1 MCMCMSSSVC
11 VCVFVCVCVINFLHE
26 NSFSSDVAHELLG
39 HVPLFC
45 NPEFADFSQ
54 ALGLASLGAP
64 DDYVH
69 KLATVR

>member
-1 MCMCMSSSVC
+1 MHTCIFCMC
-11 VCVFVCVCVINFLHE
+11 INFLHE

-64 DDYVH
+64 EDYVQ
-69 KLATVR
+69 KLATVRLIL